1 MRKHLIFIFVTICL
15 VSCVNREVWRVAK
28 NYPRIYTGIDTL
40 IRIDGY
46 YYHEDSIVG
55 LNRPII
61 ISNDGGF
68 LRFSAGSMENHVEVQ
83 EYIERVRRLETGG
96 SYTLSGDTIK
106 ARWADKYEL
115 ASYHINSAKFIIL
128 NDSTLRRIW
137 VVCETCDDNK
147 PDKTRNDIYKFFQY
161 PRATTILVPSSYP
174 VSQPK
179 QKNDEDL

>member
-15 VSCVNREVWRVAK
+15 VSCVNREVRRISKNFPRV
-28 NYPRIYTGIDTL
+28 YTGIDTL

-46 YYHEDSIVG
+46 YYYEDITG
-55 LNRPII
+55 LLNTPII

-68 LRFSAGSMENHVEVQ
+68 LRFRGGWMENHVEVQ

-115 ASYHINSAKFIIL
+115 VSYHIVSAKFVIL

-137 VVCETCDDNK
+137 LECETCENGK
-147 PDKTRNDIYKFFQY
+147 PDKTRNDIFKFFPY
-161 PRATTILVPSSYP
+161 PRATILVPSSYP

-179 QKNDEDL
+179 QNNNNTE

>member
-15 VSCVNREVWRVAK
+15 VSCVNREVRRISKNFPRV
-28 NYPRIYTGIDTL
+28 YTGIDTL

-46 YYHEDSIVG
+46 YYREDSMG
-55 LNRPII
+55 LLNEPII

-68 LRFSAGSMENHVEVQ
+68 IRFPVGWVENHLEVQ

-96 SYTLSGDTIK
+96 SYILSGDTIT
-106 ARWADKYEL
+106 ARWANKLDL
-115 ASYHINSAKFIIL
+115 ATYYIYSAKFVIL

-137 VVCETCDDNK
+137 AVCETCDDNK
-147 PDKTRNDIYKFFQY
+147 PDDTRNDIFNFFQY
-161 PRATTILVPSSYP
+161 PRSTILVPSSYP